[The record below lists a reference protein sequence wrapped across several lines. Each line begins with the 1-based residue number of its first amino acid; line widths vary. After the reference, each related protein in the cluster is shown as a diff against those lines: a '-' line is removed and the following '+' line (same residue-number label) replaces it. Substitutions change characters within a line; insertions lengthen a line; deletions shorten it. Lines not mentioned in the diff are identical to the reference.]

1 MTAAVQNVVRTRFFD
16 AIASAMTAAS
26 ASLGGQVHATT
37 RRCRATTTCATWGA
51 AGSDGATAAP
61 KLQQGAQEE
70 RTDQRKNATTPTSPA
85 NVALG
90 PAEDVEKVEYQ
101 SACITVAM

>member
-1 MTAAVQNVVRTRFFD
+1 
-16 AIASAMTAAS
+16 
-26 ASLGGQVHATT
+26 
-37 RRCRATTTCATWGA
+37 
-51 AGSDGATAAP
+51 
-61 KLQQGAQEE
+61 LQQGAQEE

-101 SACITVAM
+101 TACIAGRDVRQPQESRVRGAWARGERVCSMQTQALLARDDDVDGEEVQESVDRWRC